1 MTSSFGLDLN
11 IEATDE
17 LTAYTLVPVIYEEKR
32 AKMRGYVYIWKY
44 ISNDF
49 LGLSEKWTK
58 YVQERMYLQDS
69 NSLCG
74 VTYCSTSGNQ
84 TKRNKSLL

>member
-1 MTSSFGLDLN
+1 MMTSSFGLDLN

-32 AKMRGYVYIWKY
+32 AKMRGYVFSRFEWKMN
-44 ISNDF
+44 I
-49 LGLSEKWTK
+49 K